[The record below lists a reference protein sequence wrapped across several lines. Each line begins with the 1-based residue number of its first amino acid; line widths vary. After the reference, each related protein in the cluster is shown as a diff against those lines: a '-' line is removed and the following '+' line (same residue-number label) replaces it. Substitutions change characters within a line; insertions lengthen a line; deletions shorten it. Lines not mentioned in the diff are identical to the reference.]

1 MRPINSF
8 YAPSLPPSFR
18 APPAAALP
26 TRSLAGALAT
36 EPSSLVSLSDDAKA
50 FADFSADGITV
61 AMRRLNEPA
70 NPAQG
75 AAGAAPSA
83 SVSKADFDRLLDKLG
98 ATQKEKDQLAAGLDT
113 DKNGEISRDEFL
125 KGLAATQGTT
135 QGSETSQALMH
146 LMDRNGNGNGVVESA
161 EFGRFSASFLDAAQ
175 HRA

>member
-1 MRPINSF
+1 
-8 YAPSLPPSFR
+8 
-18 APPAAALP
+18 
-26 TRSLAGALAT
+26 
-36 EPSSLVSLSDDAKA
+36 
-50 FADFSADGITV
+50 
-61 AMRRLNEPA
+61 MRRLNEPA

-83 SVSKADFDRLLDKLG
+83 SVSKADFDRLLDKLS
-98 ATQKEKDQLAAGLDT
+98 ATQKEKDQLVAGLDT

-146 LMDRNGNGNGVVESA
+146 LMDRNRNGNGVVESA